1 MRFPVPLS
9 LVPSFPRPT
18 VLPLPCETLRAHC
31 PRLRGAVA
39 TSVTSPVALL
49 LLVLSGAVACGE
61 ERSARADEERTGLPP
76 AWVTEA
82 EYRFGDLPEEEVFFA
97 SPEVRADPARGRI
110 FAVDPRNHQ
119 VSAWTP
125 DGTLLFRVGQ
135 EGEGPGEFIDM
146 GSLHIEEDGA
156 FRVQEAGRGR
166 YTRYTAHGELVGT
179 TPGPPATVS
188 YQGRSVD
195 LHWPD
200 EGFYLGSLPIT
211 TSSTPTGETLFP
223 DPRRPVLSV
232 RDLGNGQWSDP
243 EPLLWL
249 EIGNLTHVIEIPDGI
264 LNHEIV
270 TAQPFGDPDHV
281 RFEPGAAVVMRPR
294 GDPGTVELIE
304 VDASG
309 DTVWHR
315 RLELTPRR
323 LTSELVDEVAEAWLA
338 QRASGDIPPA
348 QLRRSYFDG
357 LYQPEYV
364 PPAEAPPVLTA
375 SGEVWVRTPE
385 VLDTLRVYYAV
396 PRGEPAGS
404 PRRVLLPESLWLTD
418 ATETHVWGAQ
428 WDPVGR
434 PHVIGRRLVP
444 PAE

>member
-1 MRFPVPLS
+1 M
-9 LVPSFPRPT
+9 
-18 VLPLPCETLRAHC
+18 
-31 PRLRGAVA
+31 
-39 TSVTSPVALL
+39 
-49 LLVLSGAVACGE
+49 VLSGAVACGE
-61 ERSARADEERTGLPP
+61 ERSARADKERTGLPP
-76 AWVTEA
+76 AWVTET

-135 EGEGPGEFIDM
+135 EGEGPGEFIRM

-166 YTRYTAHGELVGT
+166 YTRYTVHGELLGT

-188 YQGRSVD
+188 YRGRSVD

-200 EGFYLGSLPIT
+200 KGFYLGAPPISV
-211 TSSTPTGETLFP
+211 SSTPTGEAVFP

-232 RDLGNGQWSDP
+232 RDLGNGRWSDP

-249 EIGNLTHVIEIPDGI
+249 DIGNLTHVISISDGMPI
-264 LNHEIV
+264 HRFV
-270 TAQPFGDPDHV
+270 TTQPFGDPDHV
-281 RFEPGAAVVMRPR
+281 RFEPGSAVVMRPK

-315 RLELTPRR
+315 RVELAPRR
-323 LTSELVDEVAEAWLA
+323 LTSEMVAEVAETWLA
-338 QRASGDIPPA
+338 QRASQDIPPA

-375 SGEVWVRTPE
+375 SGEVWIRTPE
-385 VLDTLRVYYAV
+385 VLDTLRLYYAV

-418 ATETHVWGAQ
+418 ATETHAWGAQ
-428 WDPVGR
+428 WDSVGR
-434 PHVIGRRLVP
+434 SHVVGRRLVA
-444 PAE
+444 PAGQAGQQTTATVPAPAGSRGRQDGPGRR

>member
-1 MRFPVPLS
+1 MRFPVASP
-9 LVPSFPRPT
+9 LVPSSRHPMVVPSSHHALRA
-18 VLPLPCETLRAHC
+18 TLRR
-31 PRLRGAVA
+31 PGAA
-39 TSVTSPVALL
+39 APTSVTSPLAPLL
-49 LLVLSGAVACGE
+49 IVLSAGVACGE
-61 ERSARADEERTGLPP
+61 DRSTEADEARTEPPP
-76 AWVTEA
+76 AWVTA
-82 EYRFGDLPEEEVFFA
+82 SDYRFGDSPEEEVFFA
-97 SPEVRADPARGRI
+97 SPVVRADPARGRI

-135 EGEGPGEFIDM
+135 KGEGPGEFIDM

-166 YTRYTAHGELVGT
+166 YTRYTAHGELLGT
-179 TPGPPATVS
+179 TPGPPATVN
-188 YQGRSVD
+188 YRGRSVD

-200 EGFYLGSLPIT
+200 EGSYLGSLPIT
-211 TSSTPTGETLFP
+211 TSSTPTGETLLP
-223 DPRRPVLSV
+223 DTRRPVLSV
-232 RDLGNGQWSDP
+232 RDLGNGRWSDP

-264 LNHEIV
+264 LNHEVV

-281 RFEPGAAVVMRPR
+281 RFEPGVAVVMRPK

-315 RLELTPRR
+315 RVELAPRR
-323 LTSELVDEVAEAWLA
+323 LTPEMVDEVAETWLA
-338 QRASGDIPPA
+338 QRTFSDLPPA
-348 QLRRSYFDG
+348 RLRQSYFDG

-375 SGEVWVRTPE
+375 SGEVWIRTPE

-396 PRGEPAGS
+396 PRGEPAGLI
-404 PRRVLLPESLWLTD
+404 RCVLLPESLWLTD
-418 ATETHVWGAQ
+418 ATETHIWGAQ
-428 WDPVGR
+428 WDSVGR
-434 PHVIGRRLVP
+434 PHVVGRRLVG
-444 PAE
+444 PAG

>member
-1 MRFPVPLS
+1 MRFPVALS

-18 VLPLPCETLRAHC
+18 VVPLLRETLCARC
-31 PRLRGAVA
+31 PRLQGAVP

-49 LLVLSGAVACGE
+49 LMVLSGGVACGE
-61 ERSARADEERTGLPP
+61 DRSTEAEEARIEPLP

-82 EYRFGDLPEEEVFFA
+82 EYRFGDSPEEEVFFA
-97 SPEVRADPARGRI
+97 SPMVRADPARGRI

-135 EGEGPGEFIDM
+135 KGEGPGEFIDM
-146 GSLHIEEDGA
+146 GSLHIETDGA
-156 FRVQEAGRGR
+156 FRVQEARRGR

-179 TPGPPATVS
+179 TPGPPATLS

-200 EGFYLGSLPIT
+200 EGSYLGDLAIAVG
-211 TSSTPTGETLFP
+211 STPTGEALVP
-223 DPRRPVLSV
+223 DPRTPVLRV
-232 RDLGNGQWSDP
+232 RDLGDGRWSDP

-249 EIGNLTHVIEIPDGI
+249 EIGNLTHVISIPDGMPTDRF
-264 LNHEIV
+264 V
-270 TAQPFGDPDHV
+270 TSQPFGDPDHV
-281 RFEPGAAVVMRPR
+281 RFEPGAAVVMRPK

-304 VDASG
+304 VDATG

-315 RLELTPRR
+315 RVELAPRR
-323 LTSELVDEVAEAWLA
+323 LTSDMVDGVAETWLA
-338 QRASGDIPPA
+338 QRASRVMPPA
-348 QLRRSYFDG
+348 RLRQAYYDG

-375 SGEVWVRTPE
+375 SGEVWIRTPE
-385 VLDTLRVYYAV
+385 VLDNLRVYYAV
-396 PRGEPAGS
+396 PRGEPAGLL
-404 PRRVLLPESLWLTD
+404 RRVLLPESLWLTD
-418 ATETHVWGAQ
+418 ATETHIWGAQ
-428 WDPVGR
+428 WDSIGR
-434 PHVIGRRLVP
+434 PHVIGRRLVAP
-444 PAE
+444 VG

>member
-1 MRFPVPLS
+1 M
-9 LVPSFPRPT
+9 
-18 VLPLPCETLRAHC
+18 
-31 PRLRGAVA
+31 
-39 TSVTSPVALL
+39 ALL
-49 LLVLSGAVACGE
+49 LILLCGAVACGE
-61 ERSARADEERTGLPP
+61 NRNAEADETPVEPPP

-82 EYRFGDLPEEEVFFA
+82 EHRFGDSPGEDVFFA

-119 VSAWTP
+119 LSAWTP

-135 EGEGPGEFIDM
+135 KGEGPGEFIDM
-146 GSLHIEEDGA
+146 GSLHIETDGA
-156 FRVQEAGRGR
+156 FRVQEAGRGG
-166 YTRYTAHGELVGT
+166 YTSYTAHGELVGT
-179 TPGPPATVS
+179 TPGPPATLN

-200 EGFYLGSLPIT
+200 AGSYLGSLPIT
-211 TSSTPTGETLFP
+211 TSSTPTGEPVLP
-223 DPRRPVLSV
+223 DPRTPVLSV
-232 RDLGNGQWSDP
+232 RDLGNGEWSDP

-249 EIGNLTHVIEIPDGI
+249 DIGNLTHVISISERVLDRQ
-264 LNHEIV
+264 IV

-281 RFEPGAAVVMRPR
+281 RFEPGAAVVMRPK

-315 RLELTPRR
+315 RVELAPRR
-323 LTSELVDEVAEAWLA
+323 LTSAMVDEVAETWLA
-338 QRASGDIPPA
+338 QRASRDIPPA
-348 QLRRSYFDG
+348 RLRESYYDG
-357 LYQPEYV
+357 LYRPEYV

-375 SGEVWVRTPE
+375 SGEVWIRTPE
-385 VLDTLRVYYAV
+385 VVDTLRVYYTV
-396 PRGEPAGS
+396 PRGDRTGLL
-404 PRRVLLPESLWLTD
+404 RRVLLPESMWLTD

-428 WDPVGR
+428 WDAVGR

-444 PAE
+444 LRSQPLQAVGEPVRAFPRPFDQPIFQYRPSRRSAPT